1 MPQTIHDSAVRNFQM
16 AANLLIALQG
26 RRLVLTG
33 EAAALLDGRPKALL
47 SEGYNSL
54 SPRFGICIPQ
64 DTRGEFSMT
73 PEGDGLEFRNS
84 GTPWMTMEG
93 LLSSMDPCSCY
104 LDADASFPTPTVA
117 DVFLRDFTDAGTI
130 RDSLQTEWL
139 LGNDRAT
146 VCKLELPEAADDVA
160 NRRIVI
166 HLRQPPVRFTLR
178 KLALTLI

>member
-1 MPQTIHDSAVRNFQM
+1 
-16 AANLLIALQG
+16 
-26 RRLVLTG
+26 
-33 EAAALLDGRPKALL
+33 
-47 SEGYNSL
+47 
-54 SPRFGICIPQ
+54 
-64 DTRGEFSMT
+64 MT

-84 GTPWMTMEG
+84 GATWMTMEG
-93 LLSSMDPCSCY
+93 LLSSMDACSCY
-104 LDADASFPTPTVA
+104 LDADVAFPTPTVA

-166 HLRQPPVRFTLR
+166 QLRLPPVGFTIR
-178 KLALTLI
+178 NLALTLI